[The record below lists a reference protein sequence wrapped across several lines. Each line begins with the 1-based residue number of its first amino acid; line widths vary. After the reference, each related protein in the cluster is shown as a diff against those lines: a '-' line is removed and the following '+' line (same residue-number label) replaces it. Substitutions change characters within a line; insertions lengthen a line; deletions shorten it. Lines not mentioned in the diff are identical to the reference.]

1 MWEEVKVMW
10 LMDRTGYLWDG
21 EQGSVSPCRGKHVSC
36 PTLVYITDG
45 PLREGHI
52 EVYPH
57 REQGDLCQNSI
68 LWKIETASTLVV
80 NKVGYYFKNMIQ

>member
-1 MWEEVKVMW
+1 MGGSESDVV
-10 LMDRTGYLWDG
+10 DG
-21 EQGSVSPCRGKHVSC
+21 QGRLSLGWEQGSVSPCRGKHVSC